1 MKKILQVLPWLLSI
15 ITSAITLFIAITE
28 NGFFNVVLYSLIVF
42 VVCKIIIYII
52 SKILNKKYHTNID
65 EDDRERY
72 MIPYFLIV
80 LVGYIVRSYFSYKNI
95 LESIF
100 IGIVGFLMSCFI
112 PLFLNFVKGG
122 SSSSTPS
129 WKSNDSRIIAPDIK
143 QGIITDQFGNIKGKS
158 TTYDYGDYSKT
169 YVKDNLG
176 NVKVESTDYGN
187 YRETKLK

>member
-1 MKKILQVLPWLLSI
+1 MKKILQVLPWILSA
-15 ITSAITLFIAITE
+15 ITSAITLLIAVKE
-28 NGFFNVVLYSLIVF
+28 NGFFEVVLHSLIVF
-42 VVCKIIIYII
+42 VICKIMIYII
-52 SKILNKKYHTNID
+52 SKILNKKYLTNID
-65 EDDRERY
+65 EDDREKY

-80 LVGYIVRSYFSYKNI
+80 LVGYIIKCYFSYKNI
-95 LESIF
+95 LESIL

-112 PLFLNFVKGG
+112 PLIINFVKGG
-122 SSSSTPS
+122 SPSSKPS
-129 WKSNDSRIIAPDIK
+129 WKSNDSRIFSPDVK
-143 QGIITDQFGNIKGKS
+143 QGIITDEFGNIKGKS